1 MATTATETEAKKT
14 TTTSKGKHFWVVKL
28 HCPPGASEGLR
39 AYIAMAQTAIQTAVD
54 LLGRGMT
61 TLPPTVSDLLE
72 PEIYETLGSG
82 KADDE
87 YRAAVNKVEARQ
99 LQLLQMDDKVI
110 KTSATVAAEQVQALR
125 SIENIVEQ
133 LNITLKAA
141 GTGKLKSAQ
150 EQSLLK
156 AVAQAVEAVYDKVIA
171 IAELNEQMANGGGSG
186 NSGSG
191 GSNGGGAGGSNGGG
205 AGGSTGGSGGGD
217 GGLSSLLS
225 TLAMLP
231 MMALPLAQQIPQ
243 MLQNAEEQKQ
253 RKAEEDQKNGQQGQ
267 PGQPGQPG
275 QTQPPGNQAAPA
287 AAPQPGD
294 PNAQPAAVE
303 SATAQPGGITAAPA
317 ANPAPQ
323 GEPDETSAAGTAPSV
338 VQARRTR
345 DVSAA
350 DRPANGST
358 QDATADDEPDQDA
371 GAVID
376 V

>member
-28 HCPPGASEGLR
+28 HCPPGASEGLS

-61 TLPPTVSDLLE
+61 TLPPEVSDLLE

-99 LQLLQMDDKVI
+99 MQLLQMDDKVI

-125 SIENIVEQ
+125 SIENIVDH
-133 LNITLKAA
+133 LNTTLKAA
-141 GTGKLKSAQ
+141 GSGKLKSAQ

-171 IAELNEQMANGGGSG
+171 IAELNDKMANGGGSG
-186 NSGSG
+186 NNGSG
-191 GSNGGGAGGSNGGG
+191 GSNGSGGG
-205 AGGSTGGSGGGD
+205 ANGGSTGGSGGGD

-253 RKAEEDQKNGQQGQ
+253 KKAEQDQKKAEQDQKNGQ
-267 PGQPGQPG
+267 PG
-275 QTQPPGNQAAPA
+275 QTPPPGNQAAPA
-287 AAPQPGD
+287 GAPQPGA

-303 SATAQPGGITAAPA
+303 TTTAQPGGITAAPA
-317 ANPAPQ
+317 ASTAPQ
-323 GEPDETSAAGTAPSV
+323 GEPAGTSAAGTAPNV
-338 VQARRTR
+338 IQARRTR
-345 DVSAA
+345 NASAA
-350 DRPANGST
+350 DRPADGST
-358 QDATADDEPDQDA
+358 QDATADEPEQDA
-371 GAVID
+371 DAVID
-376 V
+376 A

>member
-28 HCPPGASEGLR
+28 YCPPGASEGLR
-39 AYIAMAQTAIQTAVD
+39 AYIAMAETAIQTAVD

-61 TLPPTVSDLLE
+61 TLPPAVSDLLE

-87 YRAAVNKVEARQ
+87 YRATVNKVEARQ

-125 SIENIVEQ
+125 SIENIVED
-133 LNITLKAA
+133 LNTTLKAV

-150 EQSLLK
+150 ELSLLK
-156 AVAQAVEAVYDKVIA
+156 AVAQAVDAVYDKVIA

-191 GSNGGGAGGSNGGG
+191 GSNGSGSGGAAGGTGG
-205 AGGSTGGSGGGD
+205 AAGSGGGGD

-225 TLAMLP
+225 SLAMLP
-231 MMALPLAQQIPQ
+231 MMALPLVQQIPQ

-253 RKAEEDQKNGQQGQ
+253 KKAEEDRKNGQ
-267 PGQPGQPG
+267 PQPGQPG
-275 QTQPPGNQAAPA
+275 QTQPPGTQAAPA

-303 SATAQPGGITAAPA
+303 TATAQPGGITAAPA
-317 ANPAPQ
+317 ANTAPPP
-323 GEPDETSAAGTAPSV
+323 EPDGTSTAGTTPSV

-358 QDATADDEPDQDA
+358 QDATTDEQPDQDA
-371 GAVID
+371 GAVIE

>member
-39 AYIAMAQTAIQTAVD
+39 AYIAMAETAIQTAVD

-61 TLPPTVSDLLE
+61 TLPPTVAELLE

-87 YRAAVNKVEARQ
+87 YRAVINKVEAKQ

-125 SIENIVEQ
+125 SIENIVEH
-133 LNITLKAA
+133 LNTTLKAA

-171 IAELNEQMANGGGSG
+171 IAELNDKMANGGGSG
-186 NSGSG
+186 NNGSG
-191 GSNGGGAGGSNGGG
+191 GSNGSGGGANGGG
-205 AGGSTGGSGGGD
+205 TGGSAGGGGD

-253 RKAEEDQKNGQQGQ
+253 KKAEQDQKN
-267 PGQPGQPG
+267 GQPGQPG

-287 AAPQPGD
+287 GAPQPSG

-303 SATAQPGGITAAPA
+303 TTTAQPGGITAAPA
-317 ANPAPQ
+317 ANTAPQ
-323 GEPDETSAAGTAPSV
+323 DEPAGTSAAGTAPNV
-338 VQARRTR
+338 IQARRTR

-350 DRPANGST
+350 DRPADRAT
-358 QDATADDEPDQDA
+358 QDATAEEPEQDA

>member
-39 AYIAMAQTAIQTAVD
+39 AYIAMAETAIQTAVD

-61 TLPPTVSDLLE
+61 TLPPTVAELLE
-72 PEIYETLGSG
+72 PEIYGTLGSG

-87 YRAAVNKVEARQ
+87 YRAVINKVEAKQ

-125 SIENIVEQ
+125 SIENIVEH
-133 LNITLKAA
+133 LNTTLKAA

-171 IAELNEQMANGGGSG
+171 IAELNDKMANGGG
-186 NSGSG
+186 NNGSG
-191 GSNGGGAGGSNGGG
+191 GSNGSGGGANGGG

-253 RKAEEDQKNGQQGQ
+253 KKAEQDQKNGQQGQ
-267 PGQPGQPG
+267 PGQ
-275 QTQPPGNQAAPA
+275 TTPPGNQAAPA
-287 AAPQPGD
+287 GAPQPGG

-303 SATAQPGGITAAPA
+303 TTTAQPGGITAAPA
-317 ANPAPQ
+317 ASTAPQ
-323 GEPDETSAAGTAPSV
+323 DEPAGTSAAGTAPNV
-338 VQARRTR
+338 IQARRTR

-350 DRPANGST
+350 DRPVDGAT
-358 QDATADDEPDQDA
+358 QDATADEPEQDA

-376 V
+376 A

>member
-39 AYIAMAQTAIQTAVD
+39 AYIAMAETAIQTAVD

-61 TLPPTVSDLLE
+61 TLPPTVAELLE

-87 YRAAVNKVEARQ
+87 YRAVINKVEAKQ

-125 SIENIVEQ
+125 SIENIVEH
-133 LNITLKAA
+133 LNTTLKAA

-171 IAELNEQMANGGGSG
+171 IAELNDKMANGGG
-186 NSGSG
+186 NNGSG
-191 GSNGGGAGGSNGGG
+191 GSNGSGGGANGGG

-253 RKAEEDQKNGQQGQ
+253 KKAEQDQKKAEQDQKNGQQGQ
-267 PGQPGQPG
+267 PGQTP
-275 QTQPPGNQAAPA
+275 PPGNQAAPA
-287 AAPQPGD
+287 GAPQPGG

-303 SATAQPGGITAAPA
+303 TTTAQPGGITAAPA
-317 ANPAPQ
+317 ASTAPQ
-323 GEPDETSAAGTAPSV
+323 DEPAGTSAAGTAPNV
-338 VQARRTR
+338 IQARRTR

-350 DRPANGST
+350 DRPVDGTT
-358 QDATADDEPDQDA
+358 QDATADEPEQDA
-371 GAVID
+371 SAVID
-376 V
+376 A